1 MINIANFKVLK
12 GYEHW
17 KTVFV
22 KEDFVK
28 MREEAGGNILAK
40 GFDAQNERVYVVQEM
55 ASMEVIQNA
64 MAKNQ
69 ERIKEAFTCLKEGLK
84 QISACAEIYMNLGLV
99 YEKQNEFEKAIQ
111 NFEMAIKHNPE
122 YSLINQNIA
131 NLHELHGRYNE
142 ALKAKL
148 KFSGFIRFNINS
160 GIRYLV

>member
-17 KTVFV
+17 KTVFM

-28 MREEAGGNILAK
+28 LREEAGVNILAK

-69 ERIKEAFTCLKEGLK
+69 ERIMEAG
-84 QISACAEIYMNLGLV
+84 V
-99 YEKQNEFEKAIQ
+99 D
-111 NFEMAIKHNPE
+111 MASMQMIP
-122 YSLINQNIA
+122 LQD
-131 NLHELHGRYNE
+131 
-142 ALKAKL
+142 
-148 KFSGFIRFNINS
+148 
-160 GIRYLV
+160 

>member
-17 KTVFV
+17 KTVFM

-28 MREEAGGNILAK
+28 LREEAGVNILAK

-69 ERIKEAFTCLKEGLK
+69 ERIIEAG
-84 QISACAEIYMNLGLV
+84 V
-99 YEKQNEFEKAIQ
+99 D
-111 NFEMAIKHNPE
+111 MATMQMIP
-122 YSLINQNIA
+122 LQD
-131 NLHELHGRYNE
+131 
-142 ALKAKL
+142 
-148 KFSGFIRFNINS
+148 
-160 GIRYLV
+160 

>member
-17 KTVFV
+17 KTVFM

-28 MREEAGGNILAK
+28 MREEAGVKILAK

-69 ERIKEAFTCLKEGLK
+69 ERIMEAG
-84 QISACAEIYMNLGLV
+84 V
-99 YEKQNEFEKAIQ
+99 D
-111 NFEMAIKHNPE
+111 MATMQMIP
-122 YSLINQNIA
+122 LQD
-131 NLHELHGRYNE
+131 
-142 ALKAKL
+142 
-148 KFSGFIRFNINS
+148 
-160 GIRYLV
+160 

>member
-17 KTVFV
+17 KTVFM

-28 MREEAGGNILAK
+28 LREEAGVNILAK

-69 ERIKEAFTCLKEGLK
+69 ERIMEAG
-84 QISACAEIYMNLGLV
+84 V
-99 YEKQNEFEKAIQ
+99 D
-111 NFEMAIKHNPE
+111 MATMQMIPLQE
-122 YSLINQNIA
+122 
-131 NLHELHGRYNE
+131 
-142 ALKAKL
+142 
-148 KFSGFIRFNINS
+148 
-160 GIRYLV
+160 

>member
-17 KTVFV
+17 KTVFM

-28 MREEAGGNILAK
+28 IREEAGVNILAK

-69 ERIKEAFTCLKEGLK
+69 ERIMEAG
-84 QISACAEIYMNLGLV
+84 V
-99 YEKQNEFEKAIQ
+99 D
-111 NFEMAIKHNPE
+111 MATMQMIP
-122 YSLINQNIA
+122 LQD
-131 NLHELHGRYNE
+131 
-142 ALKAKL
+142 
-148 KFSGFIRFNINS
+148 
-160 GIRYLV
+160 

>member
-17 KTVFV
+17 KTVFM

-28 MREEAGGNILAK
+28 MREEAGVNILAK

-69 ERIKEAFTCLKEGLK
+69 ERIKEAGVDMAT
-84 QISACAEIYMNLGLV
+84 
-99 YEKQNEFEKAIQ
+99 IQ
-111 NFEMAIKHNPE
+111 MVP
-122 YSLINQNIA
+122 LQD
-131 NLHELHGRYNE
+131 
-142 ALKAKL
+142 
-148 KFSGFIRFNINS
+148 
-160 GIRYLV
+160 

>member
-17 KTVFV
+17 KTVFM

-28 MREEAGGNILAK
+28 MREKAGVNILAK

-69 ERIKEAFTCLKEGLK
+69 ERIKEAG
-84 QISACAEIYMNLGLV
+84 V
-99 YEKQNEFEKAIQ
+99 D
-111 NFEMAIKHNPE
+111 MATMQMIP
-122 YSLINQNIA
+122 LQD
-131 NLHELHGRYNE
+131 
-142 ALKAKL
+142 
-148 KFSGFIRFNINS
+148 
-160 GIRYLV
+160 

>member
-17 KTVFV
+17 KTVFM

-28 MREEAGGNILAK
+28 LREEAGVNILAK

-69 ERIKEAFTCLKEGLK
+69 ERIKEAGVDMAT
-84 QISACAEIYMNLGLV
+84 
-99 YEKQNEFEKAIQ
+99 IQ
-111 NFEMAIKHNPE
+111 MIP
-122 YSLINQNIA
+122 LQD
-131 NLHELHGRYNE
+131 
-142 ALKAKL
+142 
-148 KFSGFIRFNINS
+148 
-160 GIRYLV
+160 

>member
-17 KTVFV
+17 KTVFM

-28 MREEAGGNILAK
+28 MREEAGVNILAK

-69 ERIKEAFTCLKEGLK
+69 KRIKEAGVDMVTMQMIPL
-84 QISACAEIYMNLGLV
+84 QD
-99 YEKQNEFEKAIQ
+99 
-111 NFEMAIKHNPE
+111 
-122 YSLINQNIA
+122 
-131 NLHELHGRYNE
+131 
-142 ALKAKL
+142 
-148 KFSGFIRFNINS
+148 
-160 GIRYLV
+160 

>member
-17 KTVFV
+17 KTVFM

-28 MREEAGGNILAK
+28 LREEAGVNILAK

-69 ERIKEAFTCLKEGLK
+69 ERIMEAGVDVATMQMIPL
-84 QISACAEIYMNLGLV
+84 QD
-99 YEKQNEFEKAIQ
+99 
-111 NFEMAIKHNPE
+111 
-122 YSLINQNIA
+122 
-131 NLHELHGRYNE
+131 
-142 ALKAKL
+142 
-148 KFSGFIRFNINS
+148 
-160 GIRYLV
+160 

>member
-17 KTVFV
+17 KTVFM

-28 MREEAGGNILAK
+28 LREEAGVNILAK

-69 ERIKEAFTCLKEGLK
+69 ERIMEAGVDMAT
-84 QISACAEIYMNLGLV
+84 M
-99 YEKQNEFEKAIQ
+99 
-111 NFEMAIKHNPE
+111 EMIP
-122 YSLINQNIA
+122 LQD
-131 NLHELHGRYNE
+131 
-142 ALKAKL
+142 
-148 KFSGFIRFNINS
+148 
-160 GIRYLV
+160 

>member
-17 KTVFV
+17 KTVFM

-28 MREEAGGNILAK
+28 MREKAGVNILTK

-69 ERIKEAFTCLKEGLK
+69 ERIMEAGVDMATMQMIPL
-84 QISACAEIYMNLGLV
+84 
-99 YEKQNEFEKAIQ
+99 QN
-111 NFEMAIKHNPE
+111 
-122 YSLINQNIA
+122 
-131 NLHELHGRYNE
+131 
-142 ALKAKL
+142 
-148 KFSGFIRFNINS
+148 
-160 GIRYLV
+160 

>member
-17 KTVFV
+17 KTVFM

-28 MREEAGGNILAK
+28 LREEAGVNILAK

-69 ERIKEAFTCLKEGLK
+69 ERIMEAGV
-84 QISACAEIYMNLGLV
+84 N
-99 YEKQNEFEKAIQ
+99 
-111 NFEMAIKHNPE
+111 MATMQMIP
-122 YSLINQNIA
+122 LQD
-131 NLHELHGRYNE
+131 
-142 ALKAKL
+142 
-148 KFSGFIRFNINS
+148 
-160 GIRYLV
+160 